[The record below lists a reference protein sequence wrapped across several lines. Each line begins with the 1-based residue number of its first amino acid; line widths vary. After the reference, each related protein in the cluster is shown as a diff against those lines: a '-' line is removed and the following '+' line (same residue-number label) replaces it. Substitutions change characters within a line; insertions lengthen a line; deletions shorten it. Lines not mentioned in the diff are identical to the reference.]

1 MLLRYSRTAL
11 LAAGFFAYAQ
21 AFFHYSRR
29 SEAPAIIPD
38 QVKGKTKP
46 VTRAMSAGSSSRCGS
61 RYQPLLSGIQDSKLK
76 NVEQVSGR
84 WNSISPDGPHTGSHL
99 PWEWVYT
106 NKHSITSTERR
117 VSEFRE
123 MLQICDRIFVRM
135 GDWQEELDMIKDL
148 IYSFDYPERSFLN
161 TLHNRW

>member
-11 LAAGFFAYAQ
+11 LAAGFFAYTQ

-61 RYQPLLSGIQDSKLK
+61 CYQPLLSGIQDSKLK
-76 NVEQVSGR
+76 TRNK
-84 WNSISPDGPHTGSHL
+84 SPGDGI
-99 PWEWVYT
+99 VYPRTDRTPARTCRENEYIQT
-106 NKHSITSTERR
+106 NIRKKVLTCRFFS
-117 VSEFRE
+117 FRE
-123 MLQICDRIFVRM
+123 MLQVCDRIFVRM
-135 GDWQEELDMIKDL
+135 GD
-148 IYSFDYPERSFLN
+148 
-161 TLHNRW
+161 

>member
-99 PWEWVYT
+99 PWEWVYANKYSKKSLDLQVFFISWDVT
-106 NKHSITSTERR
+106 NLWQDFRQDEGLTGRAGYDKRFDIQFWLSGTIVFKH
-117 VSEFRE
+117 FA
-123 MLQICDRIFVRM
+123 Q
-135 GDWQEELDMIKDL
+135 
-148 IYSFDYPERSFLN
+148 
-161 TLHNRW
+161 

>member
-61 RYQPLLSGIQDSKLK
+61 CYQPLLSGIQDSKLK
-76 NVEQVSGR
+76 TRNK
-84 WNSISPDGPHTGSHL
+84 SPGDGI
-99 PWEWVYT
+99 VYPRTDRTPARTCRENEYIQT
-106 NKHSITSTERR
+106 NIR
-117 VSEFRE
+117 
-123 MLQICDRIFVRM
+123 
-135 GDWQEELDMIKDL
+135 
-148 IYSFDYPERSFLN
+148 
-161 TLHNRW
+161 

>member
-61 RYQPLLSGIQDSKLK
+61 CYQPLLSGIQDSKLK
-76 NVEQVSGR
+76 TLNKSPGDGIVYPRTDRTPARTCRDNEYMR
-84 WNSISPDGPHTGSHL
+84 TSIRKKVLTCRFFL
-99 PWEWVYT
+99 
-106 NKHSITSTERR
+106 
-117 VSEFRE
+117 FRE

-135 GDWQEELDMIKDL
+135 GD
-148 IYSFDYPERSFLN
+148 
-161 TLHNRW
+161 

>member
-61 RYQPLLSGIQDSKLK
+61 CYQPLLSGIQDSKLK
-76 NVEQVSGR
+76 TLNK
-84 WNSISPDGPHTGSHL
+84 SPGDGI
-99 PWEWVYT
+99 VYPRTDRTPARTCRENEYMRT
-106 NKHSITSTERR
+106 NIRKKVLTCRIFS
-117 VSEFRE
+117 FRE
-123 MLQICDRIFVRM
+123 MLQFCNIIFSGSGIDRRV
-135 GDWQEELDMIKDL
+135 
-148 IYSFDYPERSFLN
+148 YV
-161 TLHNRW
+161 

>member
-61 RYQPLLSGIQDSKLK
+61 CYQPLLSGIQDSKLK
-76 NVEQVSGR
+76 TLNK
-84 WNSISPDGPHTGSHL
+84 SPGDGI
-99 PWEWVYT
+99 VYPRTDRTPARTCRENEYMRT
-106 NKHSITSTERR
+106 NIRKKVLTCRIFS
-117 VSEFRE
+117 FRE
-123 MLQICDRIFVRM
+123 MLQFCNIIFVRI
-135 GDWQEELDMIKDL
+135 GD
-148 IYSFDYPERSFLN
+148 
-161 TLHNRW
+161 